1 MFLVMILLR
10 TGVIRFMTI
19 QIQLLTPTNKM
30 HPISLPY
37 LISTVWK
44 CAIRLLQTQ
53 AVPSMDWP
61 SMKPQTGGSHL
72 KSGIHLG

>member
-1 MFLVMILLR
+1 MFLVMISLR
-10 TGVIRFMTI
+10 TGVTRFMTT

-37 LISTVWK
+37 SISTVWK
-44 CAIRLLQTQ
+44 CVIRLLQIQ

-61 SMKPQTGGSHL
+61 SMKLQTGGSHL
-72 KSGIHLG
+72 RSGIHLG